1 MTAKLN
7 RLVQP
12 NTGLCFFSRDIPNRG
27 KFGFKRLNICS
38 FYLNFSKL
46 RFKSWNQQKN
56 NCIWICFYLFYT
68 FFHAQFSCFTQ
79 GILHF
84 FHAHSVRFHAC
95 TFEDYFHA
103 RNWFFT
109 HTFQKYFTH
118 GLEFSRTECLKL
130 SRKGSTFS
138 RRKKK
143 HWPSQ
148 TVPAL
153 GTTET
158 SLRHAYRY
166 RHKYET

>member
-12 NTGLCFFSRDIPNRG
+12 NTGLCFFTRNIPNRG

-38 FYLNFSKL
+38 FYLNFPKL
-46 RFKSWNQQKN
+46 RFKSWNQQKKQLYLN
-56 NCIWICFYLFYT
+56 FFYLFYT
-68 FFHAQFSCFTQ
+68 FFHAPFSCFTQ
-79 GILHF
+79 RKGFCTF

-95 TFEDYFHA
+95 TFEEYFHA

-118 GLEFSRTECLKL
+118 RLEFSGTECPNF

-143 HWPSQ
+143 HW
-148 TVPAL
+148 
-153 GTTET
+153 G
-158 SLRHAYRY
+158 
-166 RHKYET
+166 